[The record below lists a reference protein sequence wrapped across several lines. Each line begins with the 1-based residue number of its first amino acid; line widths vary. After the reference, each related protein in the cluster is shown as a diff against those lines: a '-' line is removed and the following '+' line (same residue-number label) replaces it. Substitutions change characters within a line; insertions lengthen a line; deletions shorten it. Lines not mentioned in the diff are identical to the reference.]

1 MTGRRIG
8 SRRALS
14 ALAGVLAGLTL
25 PAMVL
30 VMPAA
35 AGEAVHGGAAS
46 ITSWVNG
53 FVAPSVSKPSGDVP
67 PIGTILS
74 GGGKTASSDLPRP
87 TAEMLAAPQVKAAKE
102 LRESLTDSQKK
113 QIAGVMNKYA
123 EKLKSAN
130 GGLPKP
136 SVDAPSSKSTDKA
149 PARVDPSS
157 LAATTAQLRSI
168 TSQLNDDIRDILT
181 PEQRDLFDKSVPDL
195 KQLDS
200 VPLPSTAT
208 LKAASTDEAS
218 DTTSVKSSKDDS
230 DKEVKRTAT
239 EKQQHERTNTA
250 GLDEYHTEG
259 NIVGVRCAADQPV
272 PDIIHG
278 PVSFNVDEAPYAVL
292 ATKDG
297 LQQVRLLND
306 TSGECG
312 TLKSGDYLSVD
323 GVKQNEFLFDAE
335 ELSSEPSVLR

>member
-1 MTGRRIG
+1 
-8 SRRALS
+8 
-14 ALAGVLAGLTL
+14 VVVGLTL

-35 AGEAVHGGAAS
+35 AGEAVHSGAAS

-53 FVAPSVSKPSGDVP
+53 FAPPNVPKPGGDIP
-67 PIGTILS
+67 PVGTILS
-74 GGGKTASSDLPRP
+74 GGGKTAASDLPRP
-87 TAEMLAAPQVKAAKE
+87 TAAMMAAPEIKAAKE
-102 LRESLTDSQKK
+102 LRDSLTDEQKK
-113 QIAGVMNKYA
+113 QIADVMDTYA
-123 EKLKSAN
+123 ARLKSAN

-136 SVDAPSSKSTDKA
+136 SVDAPSSKSTDSP
-149 PARVDPSS
+149 PARVDPST
-157 LAATTAQLRSI
+157 LAATSAQLRSI
-168 TSQLNDDIRDILT
+168 TSQLNDDIKDILT
-181 PEQRDLFDKSVPDL
+181 PAQRELFDKTTPDP

-218 DTTSVKSSKDDS
+218 DTTSVRSSKDDS
-230 DKEVKRTAT
+230 DKDVKRTAT

-259 NIVGVRCAADQPV
+259 NIVGVRCAANQPV
-272 PDIIHG
+272 PDVIHG
-278 PVSFNVDEAPYAVL
+278 PVSFNVDETPYAVL
-292 ATKDG
+292 ATRDG

-312 TLKSGDYLSVD
+312 TLKTGDYLSVD
-323 GVKQNEFLFDAE
+323 GVKQHELLFDAE
-335 ELSSEPSVLR
+335 EMSSEPSVLR